1 MVAVATAGNTC
12 ECPLYY
18 PAPIPTNCPS
28 SRERLN
34 GHWGEYDVLDC
45 IHAMRALS
53 AAPHPLIDAR
63 RSIIRGRSA
72 GGYIALATACRDRKA
87 FAAATSMYGA
97 ADLRALV
104 QGMHKFQRH
113 HVLRLVGGAPE
124 AIPDVYERR
133 TPLKNLGRIAKLGFP
148 PLLVRFSLLSC
159 GVCRVGD

>member
-1 MVAVATAGNTC
+1 M
-12 ECPLYY
+12 
-18 PAPIPTNCPS
+18 
-28 SRERLN
+28 
-34 GHWGEYDVLDC
+34 LDC

-87 FAAATSMYGA
+87 FAVATSMYGA

-104 QGMHKFQRH
+104 RGMHKFQRH
-113 HVLRLVGGAPE
+113 HVQRLVGGAPE

-133 TPLKNLGRIAKLGFP
+133 TPLRNLGRIAKLGFP
-148 PLLVRFSLLSC
+148 PLLVRLFFSSLLGSS
-159 GVCRVGD
+159 VGR